1 MKNLSED
8 TIFNQALIKQEEKNI
23 KSAFELY
30 KKVLEI
36 NPSHLEALSN
46 IGNILHSIKNY
57 KDAINCFK
65 KVNEKD
71 PTNQYALNKLG
82 LIYFDLG
89 FNLKALEYFYKLKEI
104 NSNYPFLRYNL
115 ICILRSKKTLDLKI
129 KNYELVKKLLI
140 FLFENNDVH
149 HDSISKNATYFITDQ
164 EISKINLENDN
175 SIFFKENIKIILNE
189 KLFHLILQKSLVT
202 EIFLEKILIKLRHK
216 FLLSV
221 FDNSKINLEN
231 YKKFIISLAEQCWL
245 NEFIWSQT
253 KNEDDL
259 IEKLKSRLYK
269 KKYLNELEIA
279 VLGCY
284 IPLSNIKDLVRLENK
299 ISKDSLFNDLIK
311 MQVLDFKKE
320 SKLKKSIKLLGNIDN
335 TLSKK
340 VRKQYE
346 ESPYPRWRY
355 FNQLISV
362 VDFKTDFNAQIYPN
376 KIDLDKE
383 FDSPNILLAGC
394 GTGQHLMALTR
405 YKGAKILA
413 IDLSLSSI
421 AYAKRKVEELNLKNI
436 EFLQVDILEL
446 GKLKNKFDIIESA
459 GTLHHMKDPKK
470 GLENLLRLLKK
481 NGLLRLGLYSKLARG
496 EIIKF
501 RNNLKT
507 SNLSDKLDNIK
518 KLREQFIQNDEND
531 LKTRIILNKDFY
543 STSNLRDLLFHV
555 HEYQFTIPEIIELTN
570 LYDLD
575 FLGFV
580 FANKSI
586 KHNYLKFFKNDV
598 KNINLENWN
607 KFEIDNPNIFISMY
621 QFWVKKK

>member
-1 MKNLSED
+1 M
-8 TIFNQALIKQEEKNI
+8 
-23 KSAFELY
+23 
-30 KKVLEI
+30 
-36 NPSHLEALSN
+36 
-46 IGNILHSIKNY
+46 
-57 KDAINCFK
+57 
-65 KVNEKD
+65 
-71 PTNQYALNKLG
+71 
-82 LIYFDLG
+82 
-89 FNLKALEYFYKLKEI
+89 
-104 NSNYPFLRYNL
+104 
-115 ICILRSKKTLDLKI
+115 
-129 KNYELVKKLLI
+129 
-140 FLFENNDVH
+140 
-149 HDSISKNATYFITDQ
+149 
-164 EISKINLENDN
+164 
-175 SIFFKENIKIILNE
+175 
-189 KLFHLILQKSLVT
+189 
-202 EIFLEKILIKLRHK
+202 
-216 FLLSV
+216 
-221 FDNSKINLEN
+221 
-231 YKKFIISLAEQCWL
+231 
-245 NEFIWSQT
+245 
-253 KNEDDL
+253 
-259 IEKLKSRLYK
+259 
-269 KKYLNELEIA
+269 
-279 VLGCY
+279 
-284 IPLSNIKDLVRLENK
+284 
-299 ISKDSLFNDLIK
+299 
-311 MQVLDFKKE
+311 DFK
-320 SKLKKSIKLLGNIDN
+320 S
-335 TLSKK
+335 
-340 VRKQYE
+340 
-346 ESPYPRWRY
+346 
-355 FNQLISV
+355 
-362 VDFKTDFNAQIYPN
+362 DFKAQIYPN

-446 GKLKNKFDIIESA
+446 GKLKKKFDIIESA

-518 KLREQFIQNDEND
+518 KLREQIIQNDEND
-531 LKTRIILNKDFY
+531 LKNRIILNKDFY

-586 KHNYLKFFKNDV
+586 KYNYLKFFKNDV